1 MDYVLPFLVLH
12 PLEKLVTYIS
22 HAHKS
27 QKQSHLIIISSYL
40 LIAKPFV
47 TICHVALTVQYLT
60 GRFIGDYYSGSDLV
74 YRHEIPHLGG
84 SFTTRVDI
92 VDTSQSL
99 DSNGSAHSIFLR
111 LFFFK

>member
-1 MDYVLPFLVLH
+1 M
-12 PLEKLVTYIS
+12 
-22 HAHKS
+22 
-27 QKQSHLIIISSYL
+27 IISSYL

-99 DSNGSAHSIFLR
+99 DSNVSVHSIFLR
-111 LFFFK
+111 LFFF